1 MLKHNVLEISGDTLE
16 VVHTIVVL
24 QRFLNRLRMLRV
36 ILDSESIF
44 GDAEIK
50 VAYISVVSVS
60 NWNAAHREL
69 VNTSETY
76 LNLSLRTLLKKVYG
90 CFPRILG
97 KGDYASRG
105 WQPFLRNRYLINLL
119 SDTSAPSAQF
129 NSLIIDASSLI
140 APITPLLTQLTY
152 EGSSTSLLVQKLS

>member
-50 VAYISVVSVS
+50 VSAM
-60 NWNAAHREL
+60 R
-69 VNTSETY
+69 
-76 LNLSLRTLLKKVYG
+76 
-90 CFPRILG
+90 
-97 KGDYASRG
+97 
-105 WQPFLRNRYLINLL
+105 QLL
-119 SDTSAPSAQF
+119 S
-129 NSLIIDASSLI
+129 
-140 APITPLLTQLTY
+140 
-152 EGSSTSLLVQKLS
+152 K